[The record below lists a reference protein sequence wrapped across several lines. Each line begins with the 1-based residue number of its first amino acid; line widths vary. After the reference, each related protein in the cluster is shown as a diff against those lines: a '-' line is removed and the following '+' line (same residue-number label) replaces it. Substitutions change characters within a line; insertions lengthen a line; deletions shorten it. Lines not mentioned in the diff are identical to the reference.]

1 MRFFYNFQNNFIMNL
16 QEKKLKLF
24 EVAKNYLDTNRI
36 EVLNNVIDQLEIRY
50 HNKFN
55 SINKNYLNEAFD
67 LIEIISVN
75 MGLGFSAMLSIFY
88 YRAIS
93 ENIETEE
100 NISKN
105 IPKENKEQVFSII
118 KSLIILQKFD
128 SEAVFCI
135 KEQDYNQKEAALS
148 KRSKK
153 FSKKYEDYLS
163 EQGDLFRQFLMSA
176 SQDVRVILIKLAYQY
191 YKILHIDSYNESKK
205 FIICNEARYVF
216 APIAH
221 QLGLYKLKTDMEE
234 TAMRI
239 LNSQTYQYIEN
250 VLAATKQEREKYI
263 CDFIEPIK
271 KSLKELNIEAE
282 VKGRPKSIHSIWKK
296 ILKQKV
302 SIDKIYDLF
311 AIRIILTNK
320 FENIKQEKDMCWLV
334 YSKITDVWRPNP
346 NRLKDWVSAPK
357 ASGYESLHTTVIG
370 PQGKWVEVQI
380 RTQRMDEIAE
390 KGDAAHWKYKEIRGK
405 VEHQNWLSTIRQVL
419 ENPFDLDEDDFIK
432 KELYSDTIFVYT
444 PKGELIKLK
453 AGATVLDFAYRLHT
467 EIGYKCSGA
476 KIGNKLVGIRH
487 VLKNGDI
494 VDVTTSKN
502 QIPRLEWLDI
512 AITTH
517 AKNRIKRA
525 LKQIEDEK
533 IEQGKKIM
541 VELFDIMKIKYK
553 KADFELDNK
562 IINQLRRKLNFD
574 KINDFYLALANESIK
589 IDENYLYK
597 QFLEPQQTTYEN
609 IIKKLTEQIVDEHQT
624 DKHSKSDV
632 LEIDNSVSSIKFEL
646 AKCCN
651 PIMGDSIFAYVSATS
666 GTKIHK
672 IDCPNAVD
680 LITKHPYRIL
690 AARWKHNDSKQ
701 RFKAKIFV
709 ICQQTP
715 GIIAKISEEISNA
728 YSIDLYE
735 INIKPTENKTYEGTM
750 GVLVAS
756 VDFLNKLIERLK
768 KIDGIISIKRQE
780 KI

>member
-1 MRFFYNFQNNFIMNL
+1 MNL
-16 QEKKLKLF
+16 QEKKQKIF
-24 EVAKNYLDTNRI
+24 DVARNYLDTNRK
-36 EVLNNVIDQLEIRY
+36 EVLSNIIEQLESIY
-50 HNKFN
+50 SSKLNKIN
-55 SINKNYLNEAFD
+55 SNYIDEAFD
-67 LIEIISVN
+67 LIEIISIN
-75 MGLGFSAMLSIFY
+75 MGLGFSAMLSILYF
-88 YRAIS
+88 RAIN
-93 ENIETEE
+93 ENILTEE
-100 NISKN
+100 QAGKY
-105 IPKENKEQVFSII
+105 IPKEHKEQVFSII
-118 KSLIILQKFD
+118 KSLKILQKFD
-128 SEAVFCI
+128 NESVFGK
-135 KEQDYNQKEAALS
+135 KEQDYLQKEAGMS

-153 FSKKYEDYLS
+153 FSKTYEQYLTQ
-163 EQGDLFRQFLMSA
+163 QGDLFRQFLMSA
-176 SQDVRVILIKLAYQY
+176 SQDVRVVFIKLAYQY
-191 YKILHIDSYNESKK
+191 YKILNIDLYNENKK
-205 FIICNEARYVF
+205 YIICNEARYVF

-221 QLGLYKLKTDMEE
+221 QLGLYKIKTNMEE

-239 LNSQTYQYIEN
+239 LNSDTYQYIES
-250 VLAATKQEREKYI
+250 VLAASKQEREKYI
-263 CDFIEPIK
+263 SDFIEPIK
-271 KSLKELNIEAE
+271 KSLQELNIEAD
-282 VKGRPKSIHSIWKK
+282 VIGRPKSIHSIWKK

-320 FENIKQEKDMCWLV
+320 FENLKQEKDMCWLV

-370 PQGKWVEVQI
+370 PEGKWVEVQI

-390 KGDAAHWKYKEIRGK
+390 KGDAAHWKYKEIRGQS
-405 VEHQNWLSTIRQVL
+405 EHQNWLSTIRQLL
-419 ENPFDLDEDDFIK
+419 ENPQELDEEDFVK

-453 AGATVLDFAYRLHT
+453 AKATVLDFAYRLHT

-487 VLKNGDI
+487 LLKNGDI

-502 QIPRLEWLDI
+502 QIPRQEWLEI
-512 AITTH
+512 AVTTH
-517 AKNRIKRA
+517 ARNRIKRA
-525 LKQIEDEK
+525 LKQIEDEN
-533 IEQGKKIM
+533 IELGKKIM
-541 VELFDIMKIKYK
+541 VELFEKMKTKYK
-553 KADFELDNK
+553 KSDFELDNK
-562 IINQLRRKLNFD
+562 IINQLRKKLNFD
-574 KINDFYLALANESIK
+574 KINNFYLALANNTIK
-589 IDENYLYK
+589 IDDNFLFK
-597 QFLEPQQTTYEN
+597 QFVEPQETTYEN
-609 IIKKLTEQIVDEHQT
+609 IIKKLTEQIVNQQQS
-624 DKHSKSDV
+624 DKNLKSDV

-651 PIMGDSIFAYVSATS
+651 PIMGDKIFAYISATS

-690 AARWKHNDSKQ
+690 PARWKQNDSKQ
-701 RFKAKIFV
+701 RFKAKIFI

-728 YSIDLYE
+728 YAIDLYE
-735 INIKPTENKTYEGTM
+735 INIKPTQNKTYEGTI

-756 VDFLNKLIERLK
+756 VDFLNKLIDKLV
-768 KIDGIISIKRQE
+768 KINGVLNIKRQE